1 MSHYRNIKAATA
13 EVVGVRLVKK
23 ASTARAHEAIRDL
36 IVANPTH
43 SYQQLA
49 ALLGCSR
56 WLVYRVAA
64 EFGVRRSRGAGS
76 PSRRKDGIWRGDAA
90 SLAADFDVS
99 EDEAH
104 SVLSEL
110 CDRRLIERVYS
121 QTCVIV
127 NWRERDDSD
136 GPSETF

>member
-1 MSHYRNIKAATA
+1 M
-13 EVVGVRLVKK
+13 
-23 ASTARAHEAIRDL
+23 
-36 IVANPTH
+36 
-43 SYQQLA
+43 
-49 ALLGCSR
+49 
-56 WLVYRVAA
+56 
-64 EFGVRRSRGAGS
+64 RRTKYFNWEQAFHFIWQSADE
-76 PSRRKDGIWRGDAA
+76 DGIWRGDAA

-121 QTCVIV
+121 QTYVIV